1 MTTGLSYDGTVSGT
15 TNFVTQIAT
24 LAVVPVTNPQF
35 LAALPQAIAYA
46 ENRIYRELDF
56 LSTVTAL
63 STSPSTSTQYLL
75 SPGSR
80 QLNVPAADFVTVQEV
95 HIITPANTFNADS
108 GTRNT
113 TLPVTK
119 EFVTTV
125 YPANNNAGV
134 PTYFAMLDQSTML
147 FGPWSDNTYLV
158 EIVGTVRPQS
168 LGDGTNNTTNT
179 TFISLYLPDLMIMA
193 TMIYISGYQRN
204 FGRQSDD
211 PQMAQSYE
219 SQYQALLKGAMVE
232 EARKKFQAGGWTSMT
247 PAIIAS
253 PTRG

>member
-1 MTTGLSYDGTVSGT
+1 MTTGLSYDGSVAGT
-15 TNFVTQIAT
+15 TNFVTQIAN
-24 LAVVPVTNPQF
+24 LAVVPDTNPQF
-35 LAALPQAIAYA
+35 LIALPQAIAYA

-63 STSPSTSTQYLL
+63 TTSPTTSTQYTLTPGARTL
-75 SPGSR
+75 S
-80 QLNVPAADFVTVQEV
+80 VPASDFVTLQEV
-95 HIITPANTFNADS
+95 NVITPANTLVAND
-108 GTRNT
+108 GVRNS
-113 TLPVTK
+113 LVPVTK
-119 EFVTTV
+119 EYLTIL
-125 YPANNNAGV
+125 YPAANNAGV
-134 PTYFAMLDQSTML
+134 PNYFAMLDQSTIIV
-147 FGPWSDNTYLV
+147 GPWSDNNYLV
-158 EIVGTVRPQS
+158 ELVGTVRPQS
-168 LGDGTNNTTNT
+168 LGDGTNNTANT

-232 EARKKFQAGGWTSMT
+232 EARKKFQSGGWTSMS
-247 PAIIAS
+247 PAIVAS

>member
-1 MTTGLSYDGTVSGT
+1 MTTGLSYDGSVSGT
-15 TNFVTQIAT
+15 TNFVSQIAT
-24 LAVVPVTNPQF
+24 LSVVPPTEPNF
-35 LAALPQAIAYA
+35 LSALPQAIAYA

-63 STSPSTSTQYLL
+63 TTSPSTSAAYTLTA
-75 SPGSR
+75 GAR
-80 QLNVPAADFVTVQEV
+80 QLSIPAADFVTLQEINV
-95 HIITPANTFNADS
+95 ITPANTLVAND
-108 GTRNT
+108 GVRNPL
-113 TLPVTK
+113 LPVTK
-119 EFVTTV
+119 EFLAAV
-125 YPANNNAGV
+125 YPANNNASV
-134 PTYFAMLDQSTML
+134 PQYFALLDQSTIIV
-147 FGPWSDNTYLV
+147 GPWSDNNYLV
-158 EIVGTVRPQS
+158 EVVGTVRPRS
-168 LGDGTNNTTNT
+168 LGPGTNNTTNT

-247 PAIIAS
+247 PAVIAS
-253 PTRG
+253 PSRG

>member
-24 LAVVPVTNPQF
+24 MSVVPSTDPNF
-35 LAALPQAIAYA
+35 LVALPQAIAYA
-46 ENRIYRELDF
+46 ENRLYRELDF

-63 STSPSTSTQYLL
+63 TTSPSTATAYTLT
-75 SPGSR
+75 PGAR
-80 QLNVPAADFVTVQEV
+80 QLTVPVGDFVTIQEV
-95 HIITPANTFNADS
+95 NVITPANTQVANS
-108 GTRNT
+108 GARNPLT
-113 TLPVTK
+113 PVTK
-119 EFVTTV
+119 EFVTLV

-134 PTYFAMLDQSTML
+134 PAYFAILNQNTFL
-147 FGPWSDNTYLV
+147 VGPWSDNTYLV
-158 EIVGTVRPQS
+158 ELIGTVRPQS

-179 TFISLYLPDLMIMA
+179 TFISLYLPDMMIMA
-193 TMIYISGYQRN
+193 TMIYVSAYQRN

-219 SQYQALLKGAMVE
+219 SQYQSLLKGAMVE
-232 EARKKFQAGGWTSMT
+232 EARKKFQAGGWTSMA
-247 PAIIAS
+247 PAVVAS

>member
-24 LAVVPVTNPQF
+24 MSVVPPTDTNF
-35 LAALPQAIAYA
+35 LTALPQAIAYA

-63 STSPSTSTQYLL
+63 TTSPSTSVQYTLT
-75 SPGSR
+75 PGAR
-80 QLNVPAADFVTVQEV
+80 QLTVPAADFVTIQEANV
-95 HIITPANTFNADS
+95 ITPANTLVAND
-108 GTRNT
+108 GVRNSMT
-113 TLPVTK
+113 PVTK
-119 EFVTTV
+119 EFLTLV

-134 PTYFAMLDQSTML
+134 PVYFAMLDQST
-147 FGPWSDNTYLV
+147 FYVGPWSDNTYLV
-158 EIVGTVRPQS
+158 EIVGTIRPQS
-168 LGDGTNNTTNT
+168 LGSGTNNTSNT
-179 TFISLYLPDLMIMA
+179 TFISLYLPDMMIMA
-193 TMIYISGYQRN
+193 TMIYISAYQRN

-232 EARKKFQAGGWTSMT
+232 EARKKFQAGGWTSMA
-247 PAIIAS
+247 PAVVAS